1 MKSVKITY
9 WIKAAF
15 LVLSW
20 LILFNGLEGKEI
32 DGVTFFTSLLIYT
45 GAVVFDLIFLCI
57 ETNAKTN
64 ILTEGIYKGSLFLV
78 IVNGLL
84 AIFELIGAVRG
95 IEIVIG
101 ESQQLVMKIADNGI
115 VRVFS
120 ELDNIEFKIKY
131 FMLLIL
137 VFGLFSILPGL
148 FLIHAKDKYQ
158 KKNQS

>member
-1 MKSVKITY
+1 MKITY

-64 ILTEGIYKGSLFLV
+64 ILAEGIYKGSLFLV

-101 ESQQLVMKIADNGI
+101 ESQQ
-115 VRVFS
+115 
-120 ELDNIEFKIKY
+120 
-131 FMLLIL
+131 
-137 VFGLFSILPGL
+137 
-148 FLIHAKDKYQ
+148 
-158 KKNQS
+158 